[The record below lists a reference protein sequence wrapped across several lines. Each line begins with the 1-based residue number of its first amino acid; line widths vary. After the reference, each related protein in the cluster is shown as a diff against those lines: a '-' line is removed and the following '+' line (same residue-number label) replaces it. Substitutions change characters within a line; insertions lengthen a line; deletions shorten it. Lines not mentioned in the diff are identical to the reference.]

1 MPITKKALT
10 TRLDALAAKF
20 DSTAAEFRIRARS
33 EVGGA
38 VALRA
43 AIRSSETAKAILL
56 PTADQLD
63 DIASVLAS
71 TPAFVGAKNAAIAMF
86 DPRTTNPI
94 LKTLQGDATD
104 AIVTGVIGLGA
115 RGGAEGDLERQI
127 DALLKTV
134 LSVDDT
140 SRSVR
145 DLFSGRKWGLAA
157 YEIPKDLLDRLEK
170 LQGST
175 CYSGVLHAMNRL
187 AAAVYN
193 EIPRFGKEQQIL
205 SIKPIDACPG
215 DVVRLAGV
223 GFGAAQ
229 MGYQVMFTGQHGRA
243 PVIAIDI
250 RAWSDTAIE
259 VVVPVGAG
267 RGPVGIA
274 TPTNPNSQDTVGG
287 AASELAGELSS
298 CVGEAAHRAIELLEK
313 NPVLFPRPPES
324 PTNFYRG
331 GPPEIQ
337 YFMLEGRTG
346 NTIWPNGD
354 LTLSWKVDGATEI
367 TITPER
373 VGNQP
378 NELPLIPGGQPPAKG
393 SYKVANIPGSSRW
406 SGEYRLVARNQCG
419 THEATAMVVMARRVG
434 FALSG
439 GGSRGAFQVG
449 ALDYLYNVKGIRPD
463 GIASTSVGSV
473 NALQLI
479 MGDLP
484 TKNAVEQLK
493 DIWLELQ
500 QSSGMWVEEAWL
512 KNQKQVVRGTIQ
524 SFGWWTIAFF
534 PFSLVAHIA
543 DVKNKIEGLDITMNS
558 DSVRSFFNL
567 SPIEAK
573 MLAVFS
579 ESRVKNSGIAVRF
592 IAVSLKTGEIVKV
605 NEQGSVLASGSGT
618 ATLIKAAIASSIMP
632 GIFPAERLGDH
643 FCVDG
648 GIREIIPVQYCIDDM
663 GTNQVYAIACSARTL
678 EDPRQNWRMTAVMTR
693 SMMDIN
699 FDEIVKDDTAPHGGW
714 PEGVV
719 VRSIFPRLNI
729 FDPIMIEPGLIRIA
743 MDYGWMCAADEL
755 DTPDNGRGA
764 ARLAADQIVQ
774 LRLQNWADRYT
785 IENVMSAPDPHSGFL
800 PAISNGFMPPSR
812 PAHSALVRSLSWY
825 PPFLQELRD
834 RCRQVRAR
842 AAQRLAAGGALPP
855 TSVSWWQA
863 WETIPVAAQL
873 DMANMNIDSPWIGI
887 TGQIATETPPARL
900 P

>member
-1 MPITKKALT
+1 M
-10 TRLDALAAKF
+10 
-20 DSTAAEFRIRARS
+20 
-33 EVGGA
+33 GGA
-38 VALRA
+38 VAVRNAIFAGRTDRA
-43 AIRSSETAKAILL
+43 IFL
-56 PTADQLD
+56 PSADKMD

-71 TPAFVGAKNAAIAMF
+71 TPAFAGEKNAAIAVF
-86 DPRTTNPI
+86 DPRTTNPM
-94 LKTLQGDATD
+94 LQTLQSDVVD

-115 RGGAEGDLERQI
+115 SGGAGRELKTQVDV
-127 DALLKTV
+127 LLRTV

-140 SRSVR
+140 SRGVR
-145 DLFSGRKWGLAA
+145 ELLSGRRRGWTA
-157 YEIPKDLLDRLEK
+157 YEIPKDLLDRLER
-170 LQGST
+170 LEGNS
-175 CYSGVLHAMNRL
+175 CFAGVLSAMNRL
-187 AAAVYN
+187 ANAVYN
-193 EIPRFGKEQQIL
+193 EIPRYDETKVIL
-205 SIKPIDACPG
+205 SITPNDACPG
-215 DVVRLAGV
+215 EVVRLQGI
-223 GFGAAQ
+223 GFGATQ
-229 MGYQVMFTGQHGRA
+229 SGYQVTFTGQHGTA
-243 PVIAIDI
+243 PVIAVVIRGSWTNTTID
-250 RAWSDTAIE
+250 
-259 VVVPVGAG
+259 VVVPIGAG

-274 TPTNPNSQDTVGG
+274 APINPNSQNTVFQ
-287 AASELAGELSS
+287 AASDLATELAM
-298 CVGEAAHRAIELLEK
+298 CVGEAAHRAIEVLER
-313 NPVLFPRPPES
+313 NPTLFPRPPES

-337 YFMLEGRTG
+337 YFTLEGRTG
-346 NTIWPNGD
+346 NTIWPNGN

-378 NELPLIPGGQPPAKG
+378 NELPLIPGGQPPVKG

-543 DVKNKIEGLDITMNS
+543 DVKNKIEGLGITMNS

-699 FDEIVKDDTAPHGGW
+699 FDEVVKDDIAPHGGW

-719 VRSIFPRLNI
+719 VRSIFPRFNI

-785 IENVMSAPDPHSGFL
+785 IENVMSAPDPHSGFV
-800 PAISNGFMPPSR
+800 PAILNGFMPPSR
-812 PAHSALVRSLSWY
+812 PAHKAIKRSLSWY

-834 RCRQVRAR
+834 RCRQVRAH

-887 TGQIATETPPARL
+887 TGQIATEKPPGVL